1 MELEVW
7 PSLLRCVDE
16 AGVPQVILN
25 GRVSRSSFERYKKIR
40 WWLPEFD
47 RIDLVA
53 TQDEVGAERMALL
66 GVPPE
71 RLHVTGNLKHD
82 LIGSD
87 SLGDAEALGRS
98 VGLADR
104 TPVFVAGS
112 THDGE
117 DAAVVR
123 AWLAAGGPEVAHLVL
138 VPRHLTRLKDIG
150 RLLGKLDTPF
160 VLRSEAKPDRASD
173 RVLLVDTMGELENFF
188 ELADLV
194 FLGGSLTPVG
204 GHNVLEPAA
213 SACPV
218 IVGPHIET
226 CRREAEILA
235 AAGGLE
241 VLSDENAFVAAVAR
255 LLSDASERERMG
267 RAARQALLGL
277 QGATEANLHL
287 LRSQGLLRGSALDR
301 SGECSTLSRP
311 SSAPMVDPEGHN
323 TTYMRVGSSAGLSN
337 GSPAG
342 LSLSPRSGVHLP

>member
-1 MELEVW
+1 MNEG
-7 PSLLRCVDE
+7 P
-16 AGVPQVILN
+16 GTPPVP
-25 GRVSRSSFERYKKIR
+25 
-40 WWLPEFD
+40 
-47 RIDLVA
+47 
-53 TQDEVGAERMALL
+53 RML
-66 GVPPE
+66 
-71 RLHVTGNLKHD
+71 T
-82 LIGSD
+82 
-87 SLGDAEALGRS
+87 
-98 VGLADR
+98 
-104 TPVFVAGS
+104 VAG
-112 THDGE
+112 G
-117 DAAVVR
+117 
-123 AWLAAGGPEVAHLVL
+123 L
-138 VPRHLTRLKDIG
+138 VPILIVVVAAILPRL
-150 RLLGKLDTPF
+150 
-160 VLRSEAKPDRASD
+160 VSLRSDVHPVWDD